1 MTKLVSLLKELAMS
15 ACLQRAFLS
24 VGLGVAKVIAKVDPR
39 EVGPGQ
45 EDILL
50 AEHQLGT
57 LDAQEV
63 GALCHDRAGHC
74 DQEEDGCSSPGHRV
88 KCDQTGSS
96 KHSLSSLCPVKVGL
110 NGHLMHC

>member
-45 EDILL
+45 VDLL
-50 AEHQLGT
+50 VAEHHLGP
-57 LDAQEV
+57 LNAQEV
-63 GALCHDRAGHC
+63 GALRCDRTGQG
-74 DQEEDGCSSPGHRV
+74 DQEEDCKDCDSLGHYC
-88 KCDQTGSS
+88 KCDRTGSS
-96 KHSLSSLCPVKVGL
+96 KHSQSSLI
-110 NGHLMHC
+110 

>member
-1 MTKLVSLLKELAMS
+1 MGTS
-15 ACLQRAFLS
+15 ACLQRAGHA
-24 VGLGVAKVIAKVDPR
+24 VGLGVAEVIAKVDPR

-45 EDILL
+45 EDLLL

-63 GALCHDRAGHC
+63 CALSHDRGGHG
-74 DQEEDGCSSPGHRV
+74 DQEEDGNGYGSPSHCC
-88 KCDQTGSS
+88 KCDKTGSS
-96 KHSLSSLCPVKVGL
+96 KHSLSSLYPVKVGL